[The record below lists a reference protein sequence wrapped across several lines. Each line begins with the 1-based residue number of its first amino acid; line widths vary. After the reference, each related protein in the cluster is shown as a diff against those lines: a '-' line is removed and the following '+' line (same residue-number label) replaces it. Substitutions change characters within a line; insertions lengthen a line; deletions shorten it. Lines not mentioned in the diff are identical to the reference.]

1 VYAQRVSD
9 LPIFIE
15 TDLTLFR
22 SKIQRRNSTMRTSR
36 KLSHAL
42 FSLFA
47 LVMMSVAAVAADPG
61 QAYPANSEVSDQK
74 AGSVLFYNTYT
85 SAANPITEN
94 TRINI
99 TNTSSTHAAFVHI
112 YFVADNCNVAD
123 SFICLTANQTVSF
136 LTSDVDPATR
146 GYIVA
151 VAVDPEYGCPMSFNF
166 LIGDLYIKA
175 PPADPAGGAF
185 VANLAAEAFSAL
197 ADTFTRMGNCNDQSA
212 TASLVF
218 DGIQYNRAPLVLA
231 LDNIP
236 SPNDGNQTLLI
247 LNAFGG
253 NLATS
258 ANTIGRLFGL
268 LYDDVENVFSFTIP
282 AGVCQFRNVIGAN
295 NIPRTTPR
303 VGTIIPS
310 GRSGW
315 MKIWNAN
322 NASGLLGSSINA
334 NAGVAA
340 QAGAFSGGHNLHK
353 LTLSP
358 TNTYVVPVFPPSC

>member
-1 VYAQRVSD
+1 
-9 LPIFIE
+9 
-15 TDLTLFR
+15 
-22 SKIQRRNSTMRTSR
+22 MRTSR

-47 LVMMSVAAVAADPG
+47 LVMMSVAALAADPG
-61 QAYPANSEVSDQK
+61 QPYPRESEVSDQK

-99 TNTSSTHAAFVHI
+99 TNTSSTHAAFVHV

-151 VAVDPEYGCPMSFNF
+151 VAVDAEYGCPISFNF

-197 ADTFTRMGNCNDQSA
+197 ADTFTRMGNCDDQSA
-212 TASLVF
+212 TANLIF
-218 DGIQYNRAPLVLA
+218 DGTNGRYNRAPLVLA

-236 SPNDGNQTLLI
+236 SPNDGNQTLVI

-253 NLATS
+253 NLATLG
-258 ANTIGRLFGL
+258 NTINRVFGL
-268 LYDDVENVFSFTIP
+268 VYDDVENVFSFTQSMP
-282 AGVCQFRNVIGAN
+282 TCQFRFVIGAN

-303 VGTIIPS
+303 VGAIIPS

-315 MKIWNAN
+315 MKIYNAN

-340 QAGAFSGGHNLHK
+340 QANAFSGGHNLHK
-353 LTLSP
+353 LTL
-358 TNTYVVPVFPPSC
+358 TTGTYTVPVFPPSC

>member
-1 VYAQRVSD
+1 
-9 LPIFIE
+9 
-15 TDLTLFR
+15 
-22 SKIQRRNSTMRTSR
+22 MRTSR

-47 LVMMSVAAVAADPG
+47 LAMMSMAALAADPG
-61 QAYPANSEVSDQK
+61 APYPASSEVSDQK

-85 SAANPITEN
+85 SSATPNNEN

-136 LTSDVDPATR
+136 LTADVDPATR

-151 VAVDPEYGCPMSFNF
+151 VAVDPELGCPMSFNF
-166 LIGDLYIKA
+166 LIGDLYVKA
-175 PPADPAGGAF
+175 PSTDPAAPF

-197 ADTFTRMGNCNDQSA
+197 ANTFDRMGGCNDQSA
-212 TASLVF
+212 TANLVF
-218 DGIQYNRAPLVLA
+218 DGAPGNYNRAPLVLA

-253 NLATS
+253 NLATT
-258 ANTIGRLFGL
+258 ANTINRLFGL
-268 LYDDVENVFSFTIP
+268 LYDDVENVFSFTQA

-322 NASGLLGSSINA
+322 NTSGLLGSSINA
-334 NAGVAA
+334 NPGVAA
-340 QAGAFSGGHNLHK
+340 QANAFSGGHNLHK
-353 LTLSP
+353 LTLTSG
-358 TNTYVVPVFPPSC
+358 TYTVPVFPPSC